1 MEPPQIVELL
11 LFVFVSVGLFSLAPY
26 ETTFMSV
33 SKAVLERMQEN
44 GVSRAT
50 WMLRI
55 HEPRRILQIMA
66 RIGQAVGVITL
77 SLSIYDFLT
86 AFGTMPL
93 FARAMSGIGAL
104 CIVIVSGLAQR
115 LRFEEEGEEA
125 RVPVFTL
132 LYIPI
137 YCLLCIPA
145 RLIERLAHTDPSN
158 EDFKE
163 AREAELRNIVDAE
176 QETGVIEETERDMI
190 QSVFGFHD
198 RVVREVM
205 IPRVDITAV
214 EISSSLSDL
223 LHILENKGHSRVP
236 VFEESLD
243 NIRGIVYAKDL
254 LKLLVHR
261 NDLDIDVAIADYIR
275 KKPENLDAEPF
286 THEPYYIPETKK
298 IDELLRDLRTA
309 KTRLAI
315 IVDEYGGTAGLVTT
329 EELVEESFG
338 ELQDEYDAEEAL
350 FEWEDDGILVV
361 NPRINI
367 EELNDLL
374 ESDLPSDG
382 FDTLGGFIYDHLG
395 EVPEAGQI
403 LQIPGIEIQ
412 ILNIEGQRISK
423 VKITRVPIAEIPNE
437 QENIKPEG
445 G

>member
-1 MEPPQIVELL
+1 
-11 LFVFVSVGLFSLAPY
+11 
-26 ETTFMSV
+26 MSV
-33 SKAVLERMQEN
+33 SKASLERMQEN

-77 SLSIYDFLT
+77 SLSIFDFLT
-86 AFGTMPL
+86 VFGTMPL
-93 FARAMSGIGAL
+93 IARVISGIGAL
-104 CIVIVSGLAQR
+104 FVVIVSGLAQR

-125 RVPVFTL
+125 RIPVFTL

-145 RLIERLAHTDPSN
+145 RLVELLARTDSSN

-205 IPRVDITAV
+205 IPRVDITAI

-223 LHILENKGHSRVP
+223 LHIIENKGHSRVP

-254 LKLLVHR
+254 LKLLIHR
-261 NDLDIDVAIADYIR
+261 NDLNLDVAIADCIR
-275 KKPENLDAEPF
+275 KKPDNLDAEPF

-329 EELVEESFG
+329 EDLVEEIFG

-350 FEWEDDGILVV
+350 FEWEDDGILAV

-395 EVPEAGQI
+395 EVPDAGQI
-403 LQIPGIEIQ
+403 LQIPGIEME

-423 VKITRVPIAEIPNE
+423 VKITRVPLAEIPDE
-437 QENIKPEG
+437 QESIKQEG